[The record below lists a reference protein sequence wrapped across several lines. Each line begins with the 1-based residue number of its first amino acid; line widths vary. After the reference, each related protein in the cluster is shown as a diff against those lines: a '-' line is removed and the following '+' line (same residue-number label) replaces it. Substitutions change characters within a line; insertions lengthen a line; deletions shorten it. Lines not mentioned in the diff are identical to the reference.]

1 MLHAT
6 RNTKR
11 QSHPQAPDIVVPSSI
26 RAIEVAYKKSCALF
40 S

>member
-6 RNTKR
+6 RNTKQ
-11 QSHPQAPDIVVPSSI
+11 QSHPQARDIVVPSSI
-26 RAIEVAYKKSCALF
+26 RAIEVAYKKTCALF